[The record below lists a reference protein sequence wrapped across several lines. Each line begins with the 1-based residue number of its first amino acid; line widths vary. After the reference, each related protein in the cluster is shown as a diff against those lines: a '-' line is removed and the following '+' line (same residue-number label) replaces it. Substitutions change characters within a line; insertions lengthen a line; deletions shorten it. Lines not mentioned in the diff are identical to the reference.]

1 MDLGIGDADLAYRTA
16 KYINGTCNN
25 KEINLNKAVFYEG
38 IDKNENLITLAKSKL
53 STLDFVNNKIIQG
66 DCFGSEINKLGDK
79 PVLLIA
85 SQVLFYLNNSDA
97 LSDFIDKIINKM
109 GLVAIIIAQADG
121 SILNKFSQSYA
132 NYNISNHGKL
142 TNTESILENT
152 LSMHKNF
159 HHIKVFYNSIIK
171 FPPNI
176 KYDQLMKIALA
187 EFDSFEKGSTDY
199 NIRCLL
205 EFSAGT
211 PLEYL
216 NCTNQTSHFI
226 GDIYNHILLNG
237 GDLSFWNYLT
247 ITVPI
252 ENMNEKQM
260 GIEFNK
266 IKKLY
271 LSGNITTFESAIN
284 EGNYEISLSLIKQ
297 GLVSCEL
304 QSYEYKQSNLFL
316 NSAREFLKFNLRIE
330 ALLPEFLKYSFN
342 FDSNEPASVRSFN
355 SSIIK
360 TMQVTKYNYTVNS
373 GLVEKLSNER
383 NIVTSSGQSAREFF
397 RGSISF
403 SSLPLLTELAFSSC
417 LLAPFFIIKGPMNS
431 MLALSLNALYINFYK
446 RFLFASDSLA
456 NYIKGDEFIWQMYL
470 FDKNNYDSLMSSNSY
485 KQNILHTSILSNDIE
500 KAHSLLACDA
510 KIVDNIV
517 NSYDIK
523 RYLPLHYACEN
534 GDLKVTKSLI
544 LKGNNVNTK
553 IQPSYVSGLFDLIF
567 LMGKATYLYAYFT
580 GWVKNDDLNE
590 VVKLGALSSIY
601 AVMQFFKIKFPD
613 NLYYLSFIH
622 RINPYNTWEDHLNK
636 INQIYNGYNYDT
648 PLHISSKGNHSDIVK
663 YLLKLDNID
672 IKALNAKGESAL
684 HLAAANNNLEII
696 ILLLENDLGINQRAY
711 NIYYYPLCDLLI
723 KLTTI
728 CFTSNSWTKTISEL
742 VFLKVIH
749 YDMFG
754 SFHTMT
760 GATPLHYALGSM
772 NLSNINFH
780 NNIFSKNENINKKAI
795 EYLIYNGAD
804 PDITMNYYSN
814 YDLEIIPYIFAKLA
828 ISINN
833 KMPIIYKPMIL
844 LASQVLFSLVYSQKF
859 FSYRN
864 VELKPMDLI
873 KENNETQDIYNF
885 IKQYTVQNY
894 YRDKN
899 ELSYLDVKYYFY
911 QLNIIS
917 DNDNIYI
924 NEFGMYKGGSGKDIF
939 HIGRNFEGQKDGF
952 KVIIKDFKVNED
964 KISIYGNNNVNLKL
978 QKDMLFNKGL
988 PQYYLMMSL

>member
-1 MDLGIGDADLAYRTA
+1 
-16 KYINGTCNN
+16 
-25 KEINLNKAVFYEG
+25 
-38 IDKNENLITLAKSKL
+38 
-53 STLDFVNNKIIQG
+53 
-66 DCFGSEINKLGDK
+66 
-79 PVLLIA
+79 
-85 SQVLFYLNNSDA
+85 
-97 LSDFIDKIINKM
+97 M
-109 GLVAIIIAQADG
+109 GLVAIVIAQADG

-132 NYNISNHGKL
+132 NYNISNEGKL
-142 TNTESILENT
+142 INTEVVLENS
-152 LSMHKNF
+152 LSRYKDF
-159 HHIKVFYNSIIK
+159 HHIKVFYNSIIQ

-187 EFDSFEKGSTDY
+187 EFDSFEKGARDY

-216 NCTNQTSHFI
+216 NCTNQTSSFI
-226 GDIYNHILLNG
+226 GDIYTHILLNG
-237 GDLSFWNYLT
+237 GNLSFWNYLT

-252 ENMNEKQM
+252 ENMNEEQM

-271 LSGNITTFESAIN
+271 LSGNVTSFESAIN

-304 QSYEYKQSNLFL
+304 QNYEYKQSNLLL
-316 NSAREFLKFNLRIE
+316 NSAKEFLKFNLRIE
-330 ALLPEFLKYSFN
+330 LLLPEFLKYLFN
-342 FDSNEPASVRSFN
+342 FDSNEHASVRSFN

-373 GLVEKLSNER
+373 DLVEKLLNER
-383 NIVTSSGQSAREFF
+383 NEVASSGKSAREFL
-397 RGSISF
+397 SEYISF

-417 LLAPFFIIKGPMNS
+417 LLAPFFIIKGPLNS
-431 MLALSLNALYINFYK
+431 ILALSLNAQYINFYK
-446 RFLFASDSLA
+446 KFLFASDSVA

-470 FDKNNYDSLMSSNSY
+470 FDKYNYDSLMSSNSE

-517 NSYDIK
+517 NFYDVK

-534 GDLKVTKSLI
+534 GDLRITKALI
-544 LKGNNVNTK
+544 LKGSDVNAK
-553 IQPSYVSGLFDLIF
+553 IQPSYISSSFDIMF
-567 LMGKATYLYAYFT
+567 LLGKATYLYAYFT

-601 AVMQFFKIKFPD
+601 TVMQFFKIKFPD

-648 PLHISSKGNHSDIVK
+648 PLHLSSKANHSDIVK
-663 YLLKLDNID
+663 YLLKQNNID

-711 NIYYYPLCDLLI
+711 NMYYYPLCDLLI

-728 CFTSNSWTKTISEL
+728 CFTSNSWAKTFSEL

-754 SFHTMT
+754 SFHTII

-780 NNIFSKNENINKKAI
+780 NNIINKSENISRKTI
-795 EYLIYNGAD
+795 EYLIDNGAD
-804 PDITMNYYSN
+804 PDITMNYYGN
-814 YDLEIIPYIFAKLA
+814 YDLEIIPYIFAKLV
-828 ISINN
+828 ISLNN

-844 LASQVLFSLVYSQKF
+844 LASQVIFSMVTSQKF
-859 FSYRN
+859 FSYTN
-864 VELKPMDLI
+864 EELKPIDLI
-873 KENNETQDIYNF
+873 KENNETQNIYNL

-899 ELSYLDVKYYFY
+899 ELSYLDIKYYFY

-924 NEFGMYKGGSGKDIF
+924 NEFGMYKGGSGKDVF

-964 KISIYGNNNVNLKL
+964 KIAIYGHNNINLTL
-978 QKDMLFNKGL
+978 QKDILFNKVATTIFLDDQPFITLAGVEVRDL
-988 PQYYLMMSL
+988 AELSIGIF